1 MSDTWFICKES
12 PEMINKC
19 FQDIKNTV
27 NNSDGQIMV
36 TAKPKKQSRSDAQRR
51 LVNAWYD
58 QWSAF
63 TGEAR
68 SIERN
73 RIMYKCGLDIF
84 YRDNIEI
91 NGVYSAAFEMARGGV
106 TGGIETPD
114 LWNTLLHSILVPL
127 LQRWREEGLGFH
139 LSPEEGHAAV
149 TKTETSVQP
158 QVTHLLLLLLL

>member
-19 FQDIKNTV
+19 FQDIKDTV
-27 NNSDGQIMV
+27 NNSGEQIMI

-58 QWSAF
+58 QWSVF

-91 NGVYSAAFEMARGGV
+91 NGVYSADTIDCIKLLKAKGFIAEYTHMIMDFCSKITSSSFTVKQNAEYIENIWRLALERNIPLYIPSDCVNSKFEA
-106 TGGIETPD
+106 
-114 LWNTLLHSILVPL
+114 
-127 LQRWREEGLGFH
+127 
-139 LSPEEGHAAV
+139 
-149 TKTETSVQP
+149 
-158 QVTHLLLLLLL
+158 